1 MRNVFRKVNLKK
13 NNPPLPLNPI
23 ASLNILQW
31 KKPQNNLIHIP
42 S

>member
-13 NNPPLPLNPI
+13 KPPLPFKNPYHP
-23 ASLNILQW
+23 STFYSGKN
-31 KKPQNNLIHIP
+31 QNNLIHIP